1 MVATTALFHSGDGG
15 DSGFFPQWQ
24 QSAKE
29 GLFPQRQ
36 WWRHGFFH
44 GGNNQLRKACFHSI
58 NGGDTA
64 YFHGSNGGN
73 GFFPWRHWRQWLLS
87 TAAVATTACF
97 HGGNGDNGFCECTY
111 VPLT

>member
-36 WWRHGFFH
+36 WWRHGLFPRRQQSAKEGLFPQRQWRRHGLFPRQQWRQRLLSMAALETMASFH
-44 GGNNQLRKACFHSI
+44 GGNKQLMK
-58 NGGDTA
+58 
-64 YFHGSNGGN
+64 
-73 GFFPWRHWRQWLLS
+73 
-87 TAAVATTACF
+87 ACF
-97 HGGNGDNGFCECTY
+97 HGGSGNNGLF
-111 VPLT
+111 PWRQW